1 MKVQIQA
8 TSKLL
13 VIIALIFSAIGLK
26 AQNISH
32 IKTAK
37 SWHYIYD
44 AKKTKPQSVSTVGKV
59 VSVTGDTFVSQ
70 VGSWL
75 YTWSKEGKNIST
87 RPARR

>member
-32 IKTAK
+32 IETTK
-37 SWHYIYD
+37 S
-44 AKKTKPQSVSTVGKV
+44 
-59 VSVTGDTFVSQ
+59 
-70 VGSWL
+70 
-75 YTWSKEGKNIST
+75 
-87 RPARR
+87 

>member
-32 IKTAK
+32 IETAK
-37 SWHYIYD
+37 SWYYIYD
-44 AKKTKPQSVSTVGKV
+44 AKGKKDKAPERIYCRESGVRYGRYLCQSGRIVA
-59 VSVTGDTFVSQ
+59 
-70 VGSWL
+70 L
-75 YTWSKEGKNIST
+75 HLE
-87 RPARR
+87 